1 MSGRTCSTAWTA
13 CSGLA
18 QVVLTG
24 CQGIPKSLAN
34 DVLKV
39 RVHAGMRA
47 QPAAKEKPRL
57 TTKSLRDGMA
67 DDGKSGGAERVLR
80 GLNRPSIHERKPP
93 RTIVL
98 GEPDH
103 GEQEG
108 SA

>member
-1 MSGRTCSTAWTA
+1 MF
-13 CSGLA
+13 GLA
-18 QVVLTG
+18 QVILTG
-24 CQGIPKSLAN
+24 CQGILKSLPD

-39 RVHAGMRA
+39 RVHVGMRA
-47 QPAAKEKPRL
+47 QPAAKEKPRQ
-57 TTKSLRDGMA
+57 TTKSLQDGMA
-67 DDGKSGGAERVLR
+67 DDGKPGGAERVLR

-98 GEPDH
+98 DRYSSESPIY